1 MHWQK
6 VANSPLN
13 QSKTKQLYTF
23 PKTRRF
29 GSNDSF
35 SSTSSC
41 DRFYELPPLIG
52 SGSPKASIGFGCKT
66 EMTQKEMLMHPSP
79 NKYCIKSIFED
90 CKKGYGFRL
99 GRDVREGPLRSSSTR
114 ASSSPPS
121 LRVLAHT
128 AACTRSRRRRSA

>member
-6 VANSPLN
+6 VSNSPLN
-13 QSKTKQLYTF
+13 QSKTKQLYSFT
-23 PKTRRF
+23 KTRRF
-29 GSNDSF
+29 GNNDSF

-41 DRFYELPPLIG
+41 GRFYELPPLIG
-52 SGSPKASIGFGCKT
+52 RSSPKAAIGFGSKT

-99 GRDVREGPLRSSSTR
+99 GRDVSEDPLRSSSSQ

-121 LRVLAHT
+121 HRVLAHT
-128 AACTRSRRRRSA
+128 AARIRSLCRRSR